1 MSELWRM
8 ERKRDKNAREMKVP
22 GPGTR
27 PGPGGGR
34 GPLMPSRAPLPSTSP
49 TPGVRGGQPAP
60 RGADALHTTP
70 CPITSWPSPGV
81 PGLLQN
87 SSTAKT

>member
-27 PGPGGGR
+27 PGPGGGAGPSDALPSAPTQHQPNSRSAGRSAGPPR
-34 GPLMPSRAPLPSTSP
+34 GGRPPHDPLPRHFLALP
-49 TPGVRGGQPAP
+49 RCPGPP
-60 RGADALHTTP
+60 PKL
-70 CPITSWPSPGV
+70 
-81 PGLLQN
+81 
-87 SSTAKT
+87 